1 MYTTGTELKEKQNKG
16 DKGKNFK
23 HDQYKIY

>member
-1 MYTTGTELKEKQNKG
+1 MYTTGTELKEKQNEV